1 MFKTACLRE
10 GSLQALFSTVQVA
23 VRVTRWGRDPLTRGS
38 YSYCSPACDL
48 SNLGPGDL
56 ARPLLDTAG
65 APRLLFCGEVR
76 PGTEDTVARNI
87 AWPKH
92 IASSQSNMTQPNW
105 IFSCSLSS
113 SHYVHRPW
121 SIMFPTEDCVFCQ

>member
-1 MFKTACLRE
+1 M
-10 GSLQALFSTVQVA
+10 QVA

-48 SNLGPGDL
+48 SNLGPRDL

-76 PGTEDTVARNI
+76 PSTEDTVARNI

-92 IASSQSNMTQPNW
+92 IATIAS
-105 IFSCSLSS
+105 
-113 SHYVHRPW
+113 
-121 SIMFPTEDCVFCQ
+121 PT

>member
-1 MFKTACLRE
+1 M
-10 GSLQALFSTVQVA
+10 QVA

-87 AWPKH
+87 AWPQH
-92 IASSQSNMTQPNW
+92 IASSQSNMPQPNW
-105 IFSCSLSS
+105 IFSCSLSIFITL
-113 SHYVHRPW
+113 RPW